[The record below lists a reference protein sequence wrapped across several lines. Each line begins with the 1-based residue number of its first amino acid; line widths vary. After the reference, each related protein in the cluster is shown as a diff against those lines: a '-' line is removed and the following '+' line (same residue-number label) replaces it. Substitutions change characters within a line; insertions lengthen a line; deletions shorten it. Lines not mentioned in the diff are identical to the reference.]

1 MTVRIRNDERAAI
14 VAALES
20 DDYDSPETA
29 AKAIFELVA
38 GLLAKRSGY
47 ALVVEWGPGVLYGP
61 YFDQREAK
69 SAGKKAAATF
79 ASEAPEGSVRV
90 IPLGAPVRLSESLTA
105 PAGGT
110 SGCVCGH
117 AWGGHM
123 NQRWKQ
129 WKKGVK
135 DWSKQPWQAP
145 GCMACEC
152 KVHEAD
158 RKSA

>member
-1 MTVRIRNDERAAI
+1 VTIRPRKEEIEAI
-14 VAALES
+14 IEALEAEYADEKS
-20 DDYDSPETA
+20 AATA
-29 AKAIFELVA
+29 ILQLVA

-47 ALVVEWGPGVLYGP
+47 ALVVQWGPGVLYGP

-69 SAGKKAAATF
+69 TAGKRAAITF
-79 ASEAPEGSVRV
+79 ASDAPEGSVQV
-90 IPLGAPVRLSESLTA
+90 IPLGAPARLSDSTPEPLRA
-105 PAGGT
+105 T

-152 KVHEAD
+152 KAHEAD